1 MSGGWRATVGAGSC
15 GLAAGAAATRRALQK
30 SAQGLGI
37 DLQVATTGCIGLC
50 AREVLVEL
58 RDPDQTTWLYGEI
71 AAERV
76 PELLQ
81 RHVQKGEPWIERLLL
96 RDGIPVHDNDF
107 WDLQTRRILARCGAI
122 DPESLEHYKQHG
134 GYAGLQKALARPPEE
149 LVAAVALAGLRGRGG
164 AGYPT
169 ANKWRACRETAS
181 DLRYVVCNADEGDP
195 GAFMDRNLLE
205 GDPHAVLE
213 GLILAAYAVGAELG
227 LVYVRDEYPLAAKR
241 MQCAIDA
248 ARQAGI
254 LGEHARGPGQ
264 GFDVEL
270 RRGAGA
276 FVCGEETALIA
287 AIEGERGI
295 PQRRPPFPTE
305 RGLWEKPT
313 SINNVETYANVSW
326 IAAHGAAAFR
336 SQGTAASPGTKIFSL
351 AGDVARGG
359 LVEVGMGT
367 SIAQVLQDIGG
378 GGRGGRK
385 LKAVQI
391 GGPSGGC
398 LPASRFGTPIDFE
411 ALPGEGAIMGS
422 GGLVALDD
430 TACMVD
436 VARYFVGF
444 LRDESCGRCSAC
456 RVGTLRM
463 YEILTRICSGG
474 GVLSDLDELQ
484 RLAQSVGDL
493 SACGLGRSA
502 PNPVLSTLRWFRDE
516 YLAHILE
523 HRCPAGRCR
532 TLTQFVI
539 DPYLCDGCQRCYRQ
553 CGYGAIALLGRGV
566 AMQIAGDVCGSC
578 GGCRDVCGFGA
589 VRVV

>member
-1 MSGGWRATVGAGSC
+1 MSGAWRATIGAGSC
-15 GLAAGAAATRRALQK
+15 GLAAGAAATRRALQNN
-30 SAQGLGI
+30 AQILGI
-37 DLQVATTGCIGLC
+37 ELQIVSTGCIGLC

-58 RDPDQTTWLYGEI
+58 RGPDGVTWLYGEI
-71 AAERV
+71 AADKAA
-76 PELLQ
+76 ELLQ
-81 RHVQKGEPWIERLLL
+81 RHVIQNEPWIERLLL
-96 RDGIPVHDNDF
+96 RQGIAVHDADF
-107 WDLQTRRILARCGAI
+107 WQWQKRRILARCGVI
-122 DPESLEHYKQHG
+122 DPESLEQYRQLA
-134 GYAGLQKALARPPEE
+134 GYVGLKKTLANPPHAL
-149 LVAAVALAGLRGRGG
+149 LAAVGEAGLRGRGG
-164 AGYPT
+164 AGFPT
-169 ANKWRACRETAS
+169 AQKWQSCRETPS
-181 DLRYVVCNADEGDP
+181 DLRYVICNGDEGDP

-213 GLILAAYAVGAELG
+213 GMILAAYVVGAAQG

-241 MQCAIDA
+241 MQRAIAA
-248 ARQAGI
+248 AREAGL
-254 LGEHARGPGQ
+254 LGENARGPGQ
-264 GFDVEL
+264 PFDVEL

-305 RGLWEKPT
+305 RGLWKKPT

-336 SQGTAASPGTKIFSL
+336 SVGTERSPGTKIFSL
-351 AGDVARGG
+351 AGDIARGG

-367 SIAQVLQDIGG
+367 TIRQVVYAIGG
-378 GGRGGRK
+378 GGRGGRSI
-385 LKAVQI
+385 KAVQI

-398 LPASRFGTPIDFE
+398 LPATRFDTPIDFE

-422 GGLVALDD
+422 GGLVVMDD

-463 YEILTRICSGG
+463 YEILTRICNGG
-474 GVLSDLDELQ
+474 GVLSDLEELQ
-484 RLAQSVGDL
+484 RLATAVGDL

-539 DPYLCDGCQRCYRQ
+539 DPYLCDGCQRCWRQ